1 MTVLGLLLLV
11 APARAAEIPKF
22 KLTITVV
29 DAKQKFVGGAMV
41 SITHDTFGPEIRPY
55 DYRIETNANG
65 VATAEVLVGVGR
77 WGEGW
82 LYWPTLDIQVNKGS
96 QTGKDRVKVP
106 GNRFTTGVRYPEE
119 VRRTVVINRVD
130 EANEVPIINVEVS
143 VTDEESKP
151 VEGANVL
158 IKDSASGGMGG
169 ERYSGKTGQDG
180 KVTIPIQFT
189 LKKTYTIEVSRP
201 GYASGSKMLPL
212 DKDAAGQTVRPDVV
226 TLKKTAKVE
235 GVDVTINVKRE
246 GGELPVVDAHITF
259 VGVSGT
265 AMGVYKTTTDNSG
278 QAPLRIPGYGR
289 FDVTI
294 SQDTYE
300 LFPKTQ
306 VQIDY
311 GEEQKTLTFFMKEKP
326 TGDETVDITVLAGD
340 VKNGQGGYEPLK
352 GATVRIGQTSTIT
365 DAQGKA
371 SVNAKAGIVE
381 STQAQAFIEA
391 VSVTVSANGYK
402 SLSRSVEIQ
411 RKGPNQSGSAST
423 TFVLQPGED
432 EVSDTTPLGLIV
444 VVSDLLGNLVAGAD
458 VDFSSNGTLLWTHPT
473 NAAGECDFGS
483 KDRADL
489 DISILRQG
497 ITVKVKHPGFKEHES
512 LVSAKLLEPA
522 NAARRY
528 SVQLEKDWGDLAQA
542 IAALEGRVA
551 AWNND
556 VHAVSA
562 KLGSVDKLADK
573 MPAAQGRVE
582 SLLEE
587 LKAAQKAFKAK
598 LSGTSCEDAAKLRE
612 SIQSLQTE
620 ASKEEEKLNK
630 ALEEASALAA
640 RCTTKAEGE
649 TIAAQYRS
657 ALQLVGKIGAAGE
670 KAAAANRDLARM
682 AEAMKDGD
690 TLLRQLDQTVEKI
703 GNELSTAKNDTATAQ
718 SNFNEAFLLSKGVTG
733 RRAALTGE
741 LEKLR
746 TDYEVGKYYSSIP
759 RDLTKRLD
767 NLGQLLGSYNNDV
780 SFGKLPDSGKLDEVI
795 DTVIRIEGYKVEA
808 DGIVAS
814 FKGAMCSV
822 QLMDDAV
829 EEIRTRVTN
838 ASFELGLAAD
848 LPAKAQTCDEVT
860 VPDVSRLSDP
870 AAMKAAAGPNMVGML
885 VATNQAPPAGTKKL
899 FSYQDPLANTKAKRG
914 ALLRIYLYQALADP
928 AAALPSASVSP
939 PEDLVVVPSVAGAES
954 IEYMRIILDQAGFKS
969 AFRSVTPKKKE
980 DELKFAGQDPPAGEK
995 RKSGS
1000 LVVVYINQKFQAP
1013 TATVTPTP
1021 AELAAASPS
1030 PSVSVSVSPSPSASS
1045 SGTPGTMPDL
1055 IGLTLEQAMTKMRS
1069 NMRIGGDEI
1078 GDKPPTPEKA
1088 MTIFSQT
1095 PAAGVKIASDKQVVV
1110 TIKRYG
1116 SAKEGPAVS
1125 KASSFEGTWEGL
1137 SPFSAQG
1144 KQETAVT
1151 KITRSG
1157 TGYLVDARKKDAG
1170 KGLVVPGHL
1179 ENGKLVFV
1187 IEIDLGDL
1195 VGLSLGGAK
1204 LTEHKKD
1211 ESGIMR
1217 YTFTCTVKGND
1228 LPFGL
1233 DMKMPDDKDP
1243 KGKMYHFPEAGV
1255 WHRVQ

>member
-1 MTVLGLLLLV
+1 MKAPLYLSTAAVLAVLFVG
-11 APARAAEIPKF
+11 AARADQTV
-22 KLTITVV
+22 KLTVRVKDADGKDVPGAHVIVYQEHIRASDLVV
-29 DAKQKFVGGAMV
+29 RPPDYQE
-41 SITHDTFGPEIRPY
+41 DTSAQGIA
-55 DYRIETNANG
+55 RIELKVGTG
-65 VATAEVLVGVGR
+65 EKLKLSIEVAKEDFQTAKEDADLGIDFPPQVLR
-77 WGEGW
+77 QF
-82 LYWPTLDIQVNKGS
+82 TLENKKPAEALSAG
-96 QTGKDRVKVP
+96 QTTTFTVKVIRKD
-106 GNRFTTGVRYPEE
+106 NQE
-119 VRRTVVINRVD
+119 
-130 EANEVPIINVEVS
+130 
-143 VTDEESKP
+143 P
-151 VEGANVL
+151 VEGAKVEVVSCGGFTP
-158 IKDSASGGMGG
+158 KHFASQTDGIGKVVIVTPINNNFEVTASKENFGQS
-169 ERYSGKTGQDG
+169 RKVIKTGDDYQKEFPLTLALERPAGAAITITVTDQKTKRGIGDATVILDG
-180 KVTIPIQFT
+180 
-189 LKKTYTIEVSRP
+189 P
-201 GYASGSKMLPL
+201 GYHSETTDG
-212 DKDAAGQTVRPDVV
+212 AGNVTLFIQETGTFTVRITQEYYEP
-226 TLKKTAKVE
+226 LP
-235 GVDVTINVKRE
+235 
-246 GGELPVVDAHITF
+246 GGEL
-259 VGVSGT
+259 
-265 AMGVYKTTTDNSG
+265 
-278 QAPLRIPGYGR
+278 RI
-289 FDVTI
+289 
-294 SQDTYE
+294 SA
-300 LFPKTQ
+300 
-306 VQIDY
+306 
-311 GEEQKTLTFFMKEKP
+311 GEEKKSASFVLVAKP
-326 TGDETVDITVLAGD
+326 KKDEGKDVVEVTVLAKDPTDETSTPSPLAGASVKIGGTSVTTDSSGHASLKGSYD
-340 VKNGQGGYEPLK
+340 VKE
-352 GATVRIGQTSTIT
+352 
-365 DAQGKA
+365 
-371 SVNAKAGIVE
+371 E
-381 STQAQAFIEA
+381 
-391 VSVTVSANGYK
+391 VSVSATGYK
-402 SLSRSVEIQ
+402 PQTKTVGISKLARYSNGTGAATFTLVPDLSENS
-411 RKGPNQSGSAST
+411 
-423 TFVLQPGED
+423 
-432 EVSDTTPLGLIV
+432 PLRLIV
-444 VVSDLLGNLVAGAD
+444 VVSDPAGNLVAGAD
-458 VDFSSNGTLLWTHPT
+458 VDFSSNGTLLWSHPT
-473 NAAGECDFGS
+473 NAAGECDFS
-483 KDRADL
+483 NKDRPDV
-489 DISILRQG
+489 DISILRAG

-512 LVSAKLLEPA
+512 LVSAKLFEPA
-522 NAARRY
+522 NEARRY

-598 LSGTSCEDAAKLRE
+598 LSGTSCEDAAKLKE

-682 AEAMKDGD
+682 AEAMKDGGP
-690 TLLRQLDQTVEKI
+690 LLRQLEESLEKI
-703 GNELSTAKNDTATAQ
+703 GNELSTAKKDTATAQ

-767 NLGQLLGSYNNDV
+767 NLGQLLGSYYNDV

-808 DGIVAS
+808 DGIVAG

-860 VPDVSRLSDP
+860 VPDVSRFSDP
-870 AAMKAAAGPNMVGML
+870 AAMKAAAGPNMVGLL
-885 VATNQAPPAGTKKL
+885 VATNQAPLDGTKKL
-899 FSYQDPLANTKAKRG
+899 FSHQDPLPNTKAKRG
-914 ALLRIYLYQALADP
+914 ALLRIYLYQALAEP

-1000 LVVVYINQKFQAP
+1000 LVVVYINQKFEAP
-1013 TATVTPTP
+1013 AATVTPTP
-1021 AELAAASPS
+1021 VDVAAASPS
-1030 PSVSVSVSPSPSASS
+1030 PSVSASPSTSPSSPEA
-1045 SGTPGTMPDL
+1045 PGAMPNL
-1055 IGLTLEQAMTKMRS
+1055 IGLTLEKAMTKMRS